1 MDPISSSSL
10 GSGLEIYAMKKAI
23 DIQGQGIMKVLESAM
38 PSFGNSAN
46 ASGSELTG
54 LGQNLDIK
62 A

>member
-1 MDPISSSSL
+1 MDPISSSTLS
-10 GSGLEIYAMKKAI
+10 SGLEINAMKKAME
-23 DIQGQGIMKVLESAM
+23 IQGQGIMKVLESAM
-38 PSFGNSAN
+38 PSSGN